1 MVGLGMAE
9 ISNKDRDLSFWKPAG
24 FENDIFFIST
34 CIPPYLTL
42 VFDFHKIRCVK
53 LPLSYTLRRWNSIHK
68 AAVLSL

>member
-53 LPLSYTLRRWNSIHK
+53 LL
-68 AAVLSL
+68 